1 MPRPNLHTSG
11 DRGICAAGTED
22 GKRQAQ
28 CLGDSTLLLAVLRHD
43 ALAGERTDKDML
55 LVGAR
60 RNATVHNELMYRKS
74 SVCQVR
80 CCPMADLVHA
90 AWSMGQLPRKDDE
103 VGRPRGSGSNP
114 ISVCGIQVVKKCWRG
129 PEGGGRMDWE
139 LPGIEVGECRE
150 AGGSQPVLAFC
161 QAGPKTVTYIIIP
174 TRRNRSSHFPV

>member
-60 RNATVHNELMYRKS
+60 RNTTVHNELMYRKS
-74 SVCQVR
+74 SVRQVR

-114 ISVCGIQVVKKCWRG
+114 ISVCGIQVVKNVGGDQKAEAEWIGNCPALRSANAGKQAVHNPYWRFVKL
-129 PEGGGRMDWE
+129 GR
-139 LPGIEVGECRE
+139 
-150 AGGSQPVLAFC
+150 
-161 QAGPKTVTYIIIP
+161 
-174 TRRNRSSHFPV
+174 RR